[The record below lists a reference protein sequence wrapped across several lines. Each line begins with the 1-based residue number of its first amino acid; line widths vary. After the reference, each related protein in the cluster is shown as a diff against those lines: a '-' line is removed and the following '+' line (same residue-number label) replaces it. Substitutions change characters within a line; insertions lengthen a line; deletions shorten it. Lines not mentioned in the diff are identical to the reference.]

1 MFGVP
6 QKMLDKFWVKKASR
20 PRNSRF
26 TFENDGFFKAVQQK
40 AAVILKEVGT
50 GPTLLSTLTMDS
62 LVVTFV
68 LLFSMLCF
76 NPCWYLLFPTG
87 KFSK

>member
-26 TFENDGFFKAVQQK
+26 TFENDGFYKAVQQK

-50 GPTLLSTLTMDS
+50 GPTLLSTMTIDS
-62 LVVTFV
+62 LVVTFAV
-68 LLFSMLCF
+68 LFSMLCW
-76 NPCWYLLFPTG
+76 NPCWSLLFPTG
-87 KFSK
+87 EFSG